1 MGPKAVDVSI
11 LGQTYRVKGEA
22 DDAYVKDVAR
32 YVDGKMKEVNDGG
45 GGGGTIRVAV
55 LAAFNIA
62 DELFQLRKAAEE
74 KDRWSER
81 KAAEIASFLDG
92 S

>member
-1 MGPKAVDVSI
+1 MSPKAVDVSI

-32 YVDGKMKEVNDGG
+32 YVDGKMREVNDGG
-45 GGGGTIRVAV
+45 GGGSPIRVAV

-62 DELFQLRKAAEE
+62 DELFQARKAAEE
-74 KDRWSER
+74 KDHWSER
-81 KAAEIASFLDG
+81 KTAEIAALLDG